1 MLVVSVVVFA
11 FYSSNKVSAVD
22 GYEACNPSGALWD
35 PALVAYCIG
44 ASDGTSSAI
53 KVYYK
58 QTGDGDEG
66 LIIEKKRQG
75 DPLGFK
81 FFDKIT
87 TKTGVK
93 IDSDVISGQWYEYR
107 MARPPDRDTPIDIK
121 VGPVTGYADS
131 TPPVITITNT
141 PPDIQTWRDTA
152 VTVKIDATDDKALS
166 KIEYWWDTELHTIE
180 TATGVSWTKTI
191 QSPLLKSSGGHT
203 LSVIATD
210 AAGNSSPASATP
222 YRFNQCPVPVD
233 INWAVNQDSIDNIFY
248 IQEKVVSDGD
258 GDAMT
263 FTITDSPDH
272 AQPGTGGLN
281 INQFSYTPVLGYI
294 GSDSFT
300 FKASDAICPTDQI
313 PAKATGTVNI
323 TVRDVNT
330 PPTCGTKLVSTP
342 QNTAV
347 SIALPGA
354 DSDTPVLT
362 WTATPDSGFY
372 HGTLGT
378 VTGNTV
384 TYTPGT
390 NDTRTVSFA
399 YTVSD
404 GDLSCTSSVVVS
416 ITADNPPV
424 AIGQT
429 INIKED
435 DPPKT
440 ITLQATDTD
449 SDELTFSTIAPP
461 ARGSL
466 SALTQNARAGTND
479 SATIVYTPETDYAGA
494 DITFKFK
501 ANDTNILED

>member
-1 MLVVSVVVFA
+1 MHGVLSYFNKKYLLFFILFCATIAIVF
-11 FYSSNKVSAVD
+11 FSRVSAESVN
-22 GYEACNPSGALWD
+22 GYEDCNPDVALD
-35 PALVAYCIG
+35 NPALVAYCVGATDMGIG
-44 ASDGTSSAI
+44 VITVPW
-53 KVYYK
+53 KV
-58 QTGDGDEG
+58 T
-66 LIIEKKRQG
+66 
-75 DPLGFK
+75 DPLGNTYLQKDSGDGRGFLLLYTMTSGVGVYSDIAITPERSYYYRIVDK
-81 FFDKIT
+81 FSAD
-87 TKTGVK
+87 
-93 IDSDVISGQWYEYR
+93 
-107 MARPPDRDTPIDIK
+107 PDNPVVL
-121 VGPVTGYADS
+121 VGPVAGRAKTPDS
-131 TPPVITITNT
+131 TPPIITITNT

-166 KIEYWWDTELHTIE
+166 KIEYRWDTDLYTIE

-416 ITADNPPV
+416 ITRS
-424 AIGQT
+424 
-429 INIKED
+429 E
-435 DPPKT
+435 
-440 ITLQATDTD
+440 
-449 SDELTFSTIAPP
+449 
-461 ARGSL
+461 
-466 SALTQNARAGTND
+466 
-479 SATIVYTPETDYAGA
+479 
-494 DITFKFK
+494 
-501 ANDTNILED
+501 

>member
-1 MLVVSVVVFA
+1 MQHTKQIFLLIMIVMVGVVYFSFTDNILEAAETPTICGIPDPRIVERDAKTNMFCDPTKTNAQVSNPTPKVGELFRVTFSLHIGGPSQTLKFKSEAQTFA
-11 FYSSNKVSAVD
+11 SPAFSFNGHPFSAWPPVPINL
-22 GYEACNPSGALWD
+22 GNGCIVASG
-35 PALVAYCIG
+35 
-44 ASDGTSSAI
+44 SDGIRNGMTWFDVAGG
-53 KVYYK
+53 VNAH
-58 QTGDGDEG
+58 GDGSISVG
-66 LIIEKKRQG
+66 VVCTTIGNKSFAGQIE
-75 DPLGFK
+75 DAP
-81 FFDKIT
+81 
-87 TKTGVK
+87 V
-93 IDSDVISGQWYEYR
+93 
-107 MARPPDRDTPIDIK
+107 
-121 VGPVTGYADS
+121 VGPVAVAVEVVPADT
-131 TPPVITITNT
+131 TPPTITITNT

-152 VTVKIDATDDKALS
+152 VNVKIGATDDKALS
-166 KIEYWWDTELHTIE
+166 KVEYWWDTELHTVE

-222 YRFNQCPVPVD
+222 YRLNQCPVPVD

-354 DSDTPVLT
+354 DSDTPVHT

-372 HGTLGT
+372 HGTL
-378 VTGNTV
+378 
-384 TYTPGT
+384 
-390 NDTRTVSFA
+390 
-399 YTVSD
+399 
-404 GDLSCTSSVVVS
+404 
-416 ITADNPPV
+416 
-424 AIGQT
+424 
-429 INIKED
+429 
-435 DPPKT
+435 
-440 ITLQATDTD
+440 
-449 SDELTFSTIAPP
+449 
-461 ARGSL
+461 
-466 SALTQNARAGTND
+466 
-479 SATIVYTPETDYAGA
+479 VYV
-494 DITFKFK
+494 
-501 ANDTNILED
+501 L